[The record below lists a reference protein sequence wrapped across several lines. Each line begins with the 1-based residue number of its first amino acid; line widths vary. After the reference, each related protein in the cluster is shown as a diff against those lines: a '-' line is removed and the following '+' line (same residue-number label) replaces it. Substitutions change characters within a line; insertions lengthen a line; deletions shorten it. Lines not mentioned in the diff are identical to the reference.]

1 MVIEMK
7 KLDYA
12 AIQKIIPHRDPMLLV
27 STVEELE
34 PGKRIVATFYVNPER
49 EIFKGHFPEEP
60 VLPGVYSVE
69 SMAQAACI
77 LLLST
82 ERYAGKVPLLIEI
95 NRAKFF
101 QKVFPGDTI
110 EIRATLTKDRPEV
123 AITTCTAKI
132 YNHGRMTASAEVTLA
147 MR

>member
-1 MVIEMK
+1 MK
-7 KLDYA
+7 KLDQA
-12 AIQKIIPHRDPMLLV
+12 DIQKIIPHRDPMLLV

-34 PGKRIVATFYVNPER
+34 PGEHIIATFYVGPER
-49 EIFKGHFPEEP
+49 EIFRGHYPDEP

-82 ERYAGKVPLLIEI
+82 ERYAGKVPLLIGI
-95 NRAKFF
+95 DHAKFF
-101 QKVFPGDTI
+101 RKILPRDTL
-110 EIRATLTKDRPEV
+110 EIRVALIKERPEK
-123 AITTCTAKI
+123 AIATCSAEI
-132 YNHGRMTASAEVTLA
+132 YNHGEMAVSGEVTLA